1 MGYIFWDYP
10 ANIFLLKA
18 NKRINKKRWEIYS
31 KRLQHWCF
39 PAICESRNGESG
51 IGMKGMMR
59 MRGMRAI
66 RVGMQGYKNP
76 VVISSDLFFVEIIDL
91 NLTGLTIISL
101 LKKQFIATSDFYFSM
116 FVRSLTVLAKQ
127 GKVLSSA
134 KLWTEA
140 FSLS

>member
-1 MGYIFWDYP
+1 
-10 ANIFLLKA
+10 
-18 NKRINKKRWEIYS
+18 
-31 KRLQHWCF
+31 
-39 PAICESRNGESG
+39 
-51 IGMKGMMR
+51 MKGMMR
-59 MRGMRAI
+59 MRGMRPI

-134 KLWTEA
+134 KL
-140 FSLS
+140 